1 MGVLVISCGLAS
13 LLGFAAQRASICNV
27 RAVAEVISSGSAYML
42 ASIGKTVLWVI
53 AVTMPFFWLMP
64 SASGNLEAWSLSWL
78 SVAGGF
84 VFGIGAA
91 VNGACAIST
100 MSRLADGQLSMLAT
114 LLGFVCGGVS
124 GAVLMQATRLSPPSP
139 ERTMFGLQIAWT
151 TAIIIALFLWALR
164 EITRW
169 WRTRSAGTR
178 LHELVLARRYRL
190 STAAMLIGLANGLL
204 FLAYGRWGSTG
215 MLQESVEA
223 LIGNGN
229 WPAIERWT
237 LGAAMLAGMVL
248 STWQRKSFRL
258 EWQPRL
264 HWLRNA
270 FGGLLMGLGA
280 AFVPGGNDTLVL
292 FGIPSLS
299 PNALP
304 VYAAMTVGV
313 AMSLLL
319 MRVWL
324 RLELRV
330 ECRGDVCITDT
341 RSGEIKLATSGRS
354 SLPRAVGNPELAD

>member
-1 MGVLVISCGLAS
+1 MGVLVISCGLAA

-27 RAVAEVISSGSAYML
+27 RAVAEVISCGGAYML

-91 VNGACAIST
+91 INGACAIST

-114 LLGFVCGGVS
+114 LLGFVCGGLS

-164 EITRW
+164 EIKRW
-169 WRTRSAGTR
+169 WRTRSAGAR

-190 STAAMLIGLANGLL
+190 S
-204 FLAYGRWGSTG
+204 R
-215 MLQESVEA
+215 
-223 LIGNGN
+223 
-229 WPAIERWT
+229 
-237 LGAAMLAGMVL
+237 AAMLAGMVL

-324 RLELRV
+324 RLELRI

>member
-1 MGVLVISCGLAS
+1 MGVIVISCGLAS

-78 SVAGGF
+78 SVACGL
-84 VFGIGAA
+84 
-91 VNGACAIST
+91 ST

-169 WRTRSAGTR
+169 WRTRSAGAR

-248 STWQRKSFRL
+248 STWQRKSFHL

-304 VYAAMTVGV
+304 VYAAMTGGGRDVV
-313 AMSLLL
+313 IADASL
-319 MRVWL
+319 
-324 RLELRV
+324 
-330 ECRGDVCITDT
+330 
-341 RSGEIKLATSGRS
+341 A
-354 SLPRAVGNPELAD
+354 AA